1 MFFEL
6 TMFSSWI
13 FLWFILYYCNILSY
27 NPFIF
32 LIIAFIIGTS
42 YGIYYF
48 IINKT
53 KKEIIHKY
61 IIINF
66 VGKIIPAILI
76 YNNKISIN
84 DIYFGLILYIFF
96 IIFIIINKLHIINEY
111 HLYYNSMLHKND
123 NIYIS
128 NIIYDFF
135 NINI

>member
-48 IINKT
+48 IINNT

-84 DIYFGLILYIFF
+84 DIYFGLILYLFF
-96 IIFIIINKLHIINEY
+96 IIFIIINKLHIFNEY
-111 HLYYNSMLHKND
+111 HLYYDSMLYKND

-128 NIIYDFF
+128 NIIYDFL
-135 NINI
+135 I

>member
-13 FLWFILYYCNILSY
+13 FLWFILYYFKFLSY

-48 IINKT
+48 IINNT

-84 DIYFGLILYIFF
+84 DIYFGLILYLFF
-96 IIFIIINKLHIINEY
+96 IIFIIINKLHIFNEY
-111 HLYYNSMLHKND
+111 HLYYDSMLHKND

-128 NIIYDFF
+128 NIIYDFL
-135 NINI
+135 I

>member
-13 FLWFILYYCNILSY
+13 FLWFILYYFKFLSY

-48 IINKT
+48 IINNT

-84 DIYFGLILYIFF
+84 DIYFGLILYLFF
-96 IIFIIINKLHIINEY
+96 IIFIIINKLHIFNEY
-111 HLYYNSMLHKND
+111 HLYYDSMLYKND

-128 NIIYDFF
+128 NIIYDFL
-135 NINI
+135 I